1 VAQDAG
7 MAGVAPL
14 PVNGAVCLDQRD
26 AGRALRVTWHP
37 ELDAAV
43 VSIWRDDVCVA
54 TAHVA
59 SGDVPALVHALVN
72 GLARSGVSVQQQP
85 A

>member
-1 VAQDAG
+1 

-26 AGRALRVTWHP
+26 AGRALRVTWHQ
-37 ELDAAV
+37 ELDAVV

-54 TAHVA
+54 TAHV
-59 SGDVPALVHALVN
+59 DVDDIPRLVQALVS
-72 GLARSGVSVQQQP
+72 GLAQRPSVTARRQP